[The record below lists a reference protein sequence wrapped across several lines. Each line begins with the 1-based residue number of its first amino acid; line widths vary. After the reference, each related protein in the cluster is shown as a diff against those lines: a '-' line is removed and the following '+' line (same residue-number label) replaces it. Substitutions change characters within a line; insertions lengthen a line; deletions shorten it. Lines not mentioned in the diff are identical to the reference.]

1 MARPLKI
8 AFLISGRGSN
18 MDKLLDLCAAR
29 PDQLEAVLVAADR
42 PAAGLARA
50 AARNIATRILTPAD
64 FGGRRP
70 GQEQALLEAIKAA
83 RADWV
88 FLAGYMAILS
98 AELLDQLAGRVIN
111 IHPSLL
117 PHFKGLDTHQRALAA
132 GHRQHGLSV
141 HLVTAGMDEGPVILQ
156 AAVPV
161 DDADTPDRLAARVLA
176 AEHLCYPAVLAAL
189 ADRHLSLDQGVV
201 WHPAA
206 QLPDPAAAGL
216 LWLSKGPR
224 AAEDHG

>member
-8 AFLISGRGSN
+8 AILISGRGSN
-18 MDKLLDLCAAR
+18 MDKLLDLAAAR
-29 PDQLEAVLVAADR
+29 PDRLEVVLVAADR
-42 PAAGLARA
+42 PASGLERA
-50 AARNIATRILTPAD
+50 AARNFPVQMLAPAD

-70 GQEQALLEAIKAA
+70 GQEQALLEAIRTAQ
-83 RADWV
+83 ADWV

-98 AELLDQLAGRVIN
+98 AEFLDQLAGRVIN

-132 GHRQHGLSV
+132 GHRQHGLSI
-141 HLVTAGMDEGPVILQ
+141 HLVTPGMDEGPVILQ

-161 DDADTPDRLAARVLA
+161 ADADTPEQLAARVLA

-189 ADRHLSLDQGVV
+189 ADGYLSLDQAVIWRSG
-201 WHPAA
+201 A
-206 QLPDPAAAGL
+206 QLPDPAEAGL
-216 LWLSKGPR
+216 LWLTKGPA

>member
-1 MARPLKI
+1 MAGPLKI
-8 AFLISGRGSN
+8 AILISGRGSN

-29 PDQLEAVLVAADR
+29 PEQLEVVLVASDR
-42 PAAGLARA
+42 PASGLERA
-50 AARNIATRILTPAD
+50 AARNIPAKMLAPAE

-70 GQEQALLEAIKAA
+70 GQEQALLEAIKTA

-98 AELLDQLAGRVIN
+98 AEFLDQLAGRVIN

-132 GHRQHGLSV
+132 GHTQHGLSI
-141 HLVTAGMDEGPVILQ
+141 HLVTPGMDEGPVILQ

-161 DDADTPDRLAARVLA
+161 FADDAAEGLAARVLA

-189 ADRHLSLDQGVV
+189 ADGHLSLDRGVV
-201 WHPAA
+201 WHPVA
-206 QLPDPAAAGL
+206 QLPDPDGAGL
-216 LWLSKGPR
+216 LWLSKGPP